1 MTCRRATVSADLKTL
16 PKLPPWVTSQRAE
29 TLKTVAFRSGAALTV
44 LDQLV
49 SDARH
54 GVPVKLLDN
63 RLALS
68 AATARSKLEG
78 QLADIRDPCH

>member
-1 MTCRRATVSADLKTL
+1 MTYRSTQVSDDQMSL
-16 PKLPPWVTSQRAE
+16 PKLPSWVTSQRAE